1 MNKHIFIVNGG
12 AGNGKTT
19 FEDMVL
25 SKIDGEK
32 YSIIDPVKELL
43 KKNYLWDGDTKT
55 PELRK
60 ALSDVKLALDNY
72 CDYSFGTV
80 ISKVYDFNKSK
91 KSVMFIDMREEADIK
106 RAVKEFGA
114 VTIYI
119 KNNNVSMPPS
129 NIADEFASNECNY
142 PYDIII
148 DNSGTLSDLEK
159 KIECFV
165 STIREYDD
173 EK

>member
-12 AGNGKTT
+12 ACNGKTT

-25 SKIDGEK
+25 SQIDGEK
-32 YSIIDPVKELL
+32 YSIIDPVKELMI
-43 KKNYLWDGDTKT
+43 KNYLWNGFEKS

-60 ALSDVKLALDNY
+60 ALSDIKIALDEY
-72 CDYSFGTV
+72 CDFSFATV
-80 ISKVYDFNKSK
+80 VSKVYDFNKSQ
-91 KSVMFIDMREEADIK
+91 KSLMFIDMREKEDIE

-114 VTIYI
+114 VTIYV
-119 KNNNVSMPPS
+119 KNNNTKIKPN
-129 NIADEFASNECNY
+129 NIADKFAESEHNY

-148 DNSGTLSDLEK
+148 DNSNTLNELETIAK
-159 KIECFV
+159 HFV
-165 STIREYDD
+165 DTIKEYDN